1 MCCHSST
8 VLHSFIRSHVRVC
21 LIARLTNLL
30 TWFHLHQNLTNGL
43 GTALR
48 SWVELLRV
56 RIRVSVLPSE
66 TASPAWWKSM
76 MPQGASRSQFMPT
89 LPTLLTSRSCN
100 AHNPLLLNVR
110 APSLYRHIGWVFPPW
125 EQPAA
130 RGPTVLSAAAT
141 CQSEGGEASI
151 KACTLWLV
159 RDVYMKHVVLWLVT
173 DVLDTVMQILHCAVI
188 AKTCKDSSRQKGS
201 DRGKNM
207 IKKYTECI
215 MNQDTHQRDIG
226 SMYTPCMCQR
236 HRDILGS
243 LFQTTIKI
251 AT

>member
-1 MCCHSST
+1 MSQTQSHSLCALIVAQWLMCCHSST

-66 TASPAWWKSM
+66 TASLAWWKSM

-130 RGPTVLSAAAT
+130 RGPQFCRQQLHVRVREARPLSRIVLS
-141 CQSEGGEASI
+141 G
-151 KACTLWLV
+151 
-159 RDVYMKHVVLWLVT
+159 
-173 DVLDTVMQILHCAVI
+173 
-188 AKTCKDSSRQKGS
+188 
-201 DRGKNM
+201 
-207 IKKYTECI
+207 
-215 MNQDTHQRDIG
+215 
-226 SMYTPCMCQR
+226 
-236 HRDILGS
+236 
-243 LFQTTIKI
+243 
-251 AT
+251 